1 MTTVQT
7 RVREISNKEG
17 FDIIIVTRNGKPVK
31 TTRNGVLGPWVHR
44 NKTRDTH
51 SVSDFRVKFEQAYPG
66 YSCDVMDGTGRKA
79 HGNMF
84 LKQVRATY

>member
-17 FDIIIVTRNGKPVK
+17 FDIIVTRNGKPVK
-31 TTRNGVLGPWVHR
+31 VTRNGVLGPWPHR
-44 NKTRDTH
+44 NKSKDTRT
-51 SVSDFRVKFEQAYPG
+51 VTEFREKFSDAYPG
-66 YSCDVMDGTGRKA
+66 HSCDVLDGNGAKA
-79 HGNMF
+79 HGNML